1 MQGTRIGVAA
11 FLLFAGFAIARDTLV
26 RGFFDYPQIEVPLSV
41 EVASS
46 TESILPGEYPAR
58 LLIENIDVD
67 ALVEDAGIVAGSRM
81 AAPQKFANVAWF
93 KYGTVPGKK
102 GAAVIGGHRDN
113 GFGLDGAFR
122 RLDTLAPGD
131 DIVVVTKD
139 GAALHFTVERT
150 AVYSYT
156 ETLESLFA
164 TTTDARL
171 NLITCTGRWI
181 KVASHGGWTFDRRL
195 VVYAVRKGGS

>member
-1 MQGTRIGVAA
+1 M
-11 FLLFAGFAIARDTLV
+11 AGFAIARDTLA
-26 RGFFDYPQIEVPLSV
+26 RGLFDDPQV
-41 EVASS
+41 EIPIAVEIASS
-46 TESILPGEYPAR
+46 TESVLPGEYPAR
-58 LLIENIDVD
+58 LLIQKIGVD
-67 ALVEDAGIVAGSRM
+67 AAVEDAGVVAGNRM

-102 GAAVIGGHRDN
+102 GTAVIGGHRDN

-122 RLDTLAPGD
+122 RLDTLVPGD
-131 DIVVVTKD
+131 EIVVVTEE
-139 GAALHFTVERT
+139 GATLRFTVEKT
-150 AVYSYT
+150 AIYSYT
-156 ETLESLFA
+156 EKLDALFA

-181 KVASHGGWTFDRRL
+181 KTAAQGWTFDRRL